1 MSQRSQRSSICPQ
14 EFHSDESIDDGGERF
29 IPIDRFSLERS
40 LQSSSTILSR
50 FLFRF
55 RFFFFPS
62 LPPPLLRFASFLSF
76 FPTIF
81 DRHKRNHKFK
91 IHSYV
96 YALFLFFLLSQR
108 SFING
113 NLYNFFFI
121 YCTVF
126 SFYAS
131 SCKFHLLLSRNEHIA
146 LKKLVMLNV
155 LFFLPSSSNSGHFE
169 HDIYFLFLPK
179 DPT

>member
-1 MSQRSQRSSICPQ
+1 MEARDSYQSIVSLSREAFNPRQ
-14 EFHSDESIDDGGERF
+14 LHFHV
-29 IPIDRFSLERS
+29 
-40 LQSSSTILSR
+40 SSSA
-50 FLFRF
+50 FV
-55 RFFFFPS
+55 FFFFPS
-62 LPPPLLRFASFLSF
+62 LPPALLRFASFLSF